1 MKITEILIN
10 QMKHSLGFDLSNLQI
25 TFKVKGKWENNTTKS
40 IEIIDTKSNKVC
52 FPKTGDCK
60 IVCVKMNDSL
70 NLFL

>member
-40 IEIIDTKSNKVC
+40 IEIIDTKSNKVIFTSIDEKYGNC
-52 FPKTGDCK
+52 QIF
-60 IVCVKMNDSL
+60 CVNRS
-70 NLFL
+70 FS

>member
-40 IEIIDTKSNKVC
+40 IEIIDTKSNKVI
-52 FPKTGDCK
+52 FRDCK
-60 IVCVKMNDSL
+60 IVCVRMNDSL

>member
-40 IEIIDTKSNKVC
+40 IEIIDTKSNKVI
-52 FPKTGDCK
+52 FTSIDEKYEET
-60 IVCVKMNDSL
+60 VKK
-70 NLFL
+70 FV